1 MSLFF
6 FSLITVIQEMCARIG
21 LLSGNGLAALIKKK
35 YSAKIVYLIS
45 SLVLITTTINIGADF
60 GAISASI
67 KLKLIFPEI
76 PFGANDDNIPY
87 LLFWQTS
94 EEAEEHVAK
103 HRIKEIGQGKSKISP
118 GEILSMKE
126 DVGIDILFLSSLCG
140 A

>member
-1 MSLFF
+1 MSLFL
-6 FSLITVIQEMCARIG
+6 FSLITVIQEMCDRIG

-45 SLVLITTTINIGADF
+45 SLPLIITTINIGADF
-60 GAISASI
+60 GAMSASI
-67 KLKLIFPEI
+67 KIIFPEI
-76 PFGANDDNIPY
+76 SFGETMTISPD

-94 EEAEEHVAK
+94 EEAEDVAK
-103 HRIKEIGQGKSKISP
+103 HRIKEIGQSKPKISP

-126 DVGIDILFLSSLCG
+126 DVGIDMFFLNSLCG